1 MRILTVI
8 GLFVF
13 WAAELGAKAVT
24 SVSGTVTDPTGAA
37 VPNAAVTLIND
48 DTSAQRAVTTDPEGR
63 YSFQQM
69 QPGRYHLTAKAPGFN
84 DVIVNDVLYNGVE
97 YETKPL
103 PWRNLAITIKA
114 DRLAAWIALPQ
125 DMKDRYAQAMIDTY
139 RAGLHYAGNVKL
151 SFVDE
156 HQSVVTQY
164 VWTPP
169 APANAPPIRH

>member
-1 MRILTVI
+1 MI
-8 GLFVF
+8 GAYRWLPAVLLVATGL
-13 WAAELGAKAVT
+13 AAGSEPTIAAQGT
-24 SVSGTVTDPTGAA
+24 SSPPPVA
-37 VPNAAVTLIND
+37 
-48 DTSAQRAVTTDPEGR
+48 SAPPAR
-63 YSFQQM
+63 
-69 QPGRYHLTAKAPGFN
+69 HLP
-84 DVIVNDVLYNGVE
+84 DVIVNDVLFNAVE
-97 YETKPL
+97 YGTTPL

-125 DMKDRYAQAMIDTY
+125 DVKDRYAQAMIDTY

-169 APANAPPIRH
+169 APAIRH

>member
-1 MRILTVI
+1 MRR
-8 GLFVF
+8 
-13 WAAELGAKAVT
+13 AYRVT
-24 SVSGTVTDPTGAA
+24 
-37 VPNAAVTLIND
+37 
-48 DTSAQRAVTTDPEGR
+48 RAVLLLATGFAAGSVPTFAAQG
-63 YSFQQM
+63 
-69 QPGRYHLTAKAPGFN
+69 TASPPAVASMPPAKYLP
-84 DVIVNDVLYNGVE
+84 DVIVNDVLFNAVE
-97 YETKPL
+97 YGTMPL

-125 DMKDRYAQAMIDTY
+125 DVKDRYAQAMIDTY

-169 APANAPPIRH
+169 APAIRH

>member
-1 MRILTVI
+1 MSPAHRLLPAVLLLAT
-8 GLFVF
+8 GLAAG
-13 WAAELGAKAVT
+13 WAPAIAAQ
-24 SVSGTVTDPTGAA
+24 GTASPRPVASTPPAR
-37 VPNAAVTLIND
+37 PL
-48 DTSAQRAVTTDPEGR
+48 P
-63 YSFQQM
+63 
-69 QPGRYHLTAKAPGFN
+69 
-84 DVIVNDVLYNGVE
+84 DVIVNDVLFNAVE
-97 YETKPL
+97 YGTTPL

-125 DMKDRYAQAMIDTY
+125 DVKDRYAQAMIDTY

-169 APANAPPIRH
+169 APAIRH